1 MSRTRQ
7 FDERQA
13 LIAAMLVFWEKG
25 YEGTSISDLE
35 SAMGL
40 KRTSIYNAF
49 GNKRKVFE
57 RIMDCYRESVM
68 SALFAEMDSAPDIR
82 EGVRRLLNGALAI
95 HFDEAHPGG
104 CLVVLSLVEK
114 EQHDAQAKASL
125 EQTIQ
130 ELKRALQARLTAAK
144 KSGEL
149 AQDIDAGVT
158 ATTIAS
164 VMTGMMVLGKA
175 NFSRAMMKKTVRQV
189 VGLLG

>member
-1 MSRTRQ
+1 MPRTRQ

-40 KRTSIYNAF
+40 GRTSIYNTF
-49 GNKRKVFE
+49 GNKR
-57 RIMDCYRESVM
+57 RIFGRILECYRESVM
-68 SALFAEMDSAPDIR
+68 SALFVAMDAAPDIR
-82 EGVRRLLNGALAI
+82 EGARRLLNASLGI
-95 HFDEAHPGG
+95 HFDDTYPGG
-104 CLVVLSLVEK
+104 CLVVLSLLEK
-114 EQHDAQAKASL
+114 DQHDAQARASL

-130 ELKRALQARLTAAK
+130 ELKKALQTRLTAAK

-149 AQDIDAGVT
+149 AQNLDTGTT

-164 VMTGMMVLGKA
+164 VMAGMMVLGKA
-175 NFSRAMMKKTVRQV
+175 NFSKSIMKKTVKQV
-189 VGLLG
+189 VSLLG